1 MPKDNVQVSLHM
13 EGRWI
18 RPAGERF
25 FFQGANGG
33 VGLGVEE
40 EKINSWVSENLRLF
54 TGSACEMETQ

>member
-1 MPKDNVQVSLHM
+1 MDQACWREV
-13 EGRWI
+13 
-18 RPAGERF
+18 

-54 TGSACEMETQ
+54 TGSAREMETQ